1 MMERIAIIGAGI
13 AGLQLARRLQAA
25 GISASLFDKA
35 RGPAGRIATRRLDYG
50 RFDHG
55 AQYFTARDPIF
66 AAQVED
72 WCARGVVAPWT
83 GRIVT
88 LADGAIRA
96 EPSPVPRYVGVP
108 GMSAMARDLASGAS
122 VTVGVRIEA
131 VRWTNASWELVSDD
145 GHAFTGFDGLV
156 SAVPAPQAVPFLASS
171 TELGLHARRAQFD
184 PCHALMI
191 ELEEPVAAAFDAAF
205 VKDSPVG
212 WIAREASKPGRAAS
226 NGWVVHST
234 AAWSRAN
241 VDRKTDEVLEVLR
254 DAFAAAIGERL
265 PGIRGAAIH
274 RWLYARATG
283 PVAGTALWDGAA
295 RLGVCG
301 DWLRGDRIEDA
312 FLSAE
317 RLADAM
323 LAARELGA
331 LR

>member
-1 MMERIAIIGAGI
+1 MERIAIIGAGI

-25 GISASLFDKA
+25 GISVSLFDKA
-35 RGPAGRIATRRLDYG
+35 RGPSGRIATRRLDCG

-55 AQYFTARDPIF
+55 AQYFTARDPVF

-72 WCARGVVAPWT
+72 WCARGVAAPWT

-88 LADGAIRA
+88 LSGGAIQA

-108 GMSAMARDLASGAS
+108 SMSAMARDLASAAN
-122 VTVGVRIEA
+122 VTVGVRIA
-131 VRWTNASWELVSDD
+131 SVRRSNAGWELVSDD
-145 GHAFTGFDGLV
+145 GHAFEGFDALV

-171 TELGLHARRAQFD
+171 TELGLHARCAQFD

-191 ELEEPVAAAFDAAF
+191 ELEESVAAGFDAAF
-205 VKDSPVG
+205 VKDSAIG

-241 VDRKTDEVLEVLR
+241 VDRKTDEVLAVLH
-254 DAFAAAIGERL
+254 DAFAAAIGEKL
-265 PGIRGAAIH
+265 PGTRGAAVH

-283 PVAGTALWDGAA
+283 PFVGAPLWDASAA
-295 RLGVCG
+295 LGVCG
-301 DWLRGDRIEDA
+301 DWVRGDRIEDA

-317 RLADAM
+317 RLADGM
-323 LAARELGA
+323 LASRERA
-331 LR
+331 EIR

>member
-1 MMERIAIIGAGI
+1 MMEHIAIIGAGI

-55 AQYFTARDPIF
+55 AQYFTARDPVF

-88 LADGAIRA
+88 LSDGAIQP
-96 EPSPVPRYVGVP
+96 EPSPVPRHVGVP
-108 GMSAMARDLASGAS
+108 SMSAMARDLASGAN
-122 VTVGVRIEA
+122 VTVGVRIA
-131 VRWTNASWELVSDD
+131 SVRRTNARWVLVADD
-145 GHAFTGFDGLV
+145 GLEFDGFDGLV
-156 SAVPAPQAVPFLASS
+156 SAVPAPQAVAFLAGS
-171 TELGLHARRAQFD
+171 TELALNARSAQFD

-191 ELEEPVAAAFDAAF
+191 DLEEPVSATFDAAF
-205 VKDSPVG
+205 VEHSPVG
-212 WIAREASKPGRAAS
+212 WIARESSKPGRAAS

-241 VDRKTDEVLEVLR
+241 VDRKAEEVLAILSES
-254 DAFAAAIGERL
+254 FAAALGKRL
-265 PGIRGAAIH
+265 PGIRGAAVH
-274 RWLYARATG
+274 RWLYARARG
-283 PVAGTALWDGAA
+283 PFARAVPWDGAA
-295 RLGVCG
+295 GLGVCG

-312 FLSAE
+312 YLSAE

-323 LAARELGA
+323 LASRERNE

>member
-55 AQYFTARDPIF
+55 AQYFTTRDPVF

-88 LADGAIRA
+88 LSDGVVQP
-96 EPSPVPRYVGVP
+96 ESSPVPRHVGVP
-108 GMSAMARDLASGAS
+108 SMSAMARDLASGAD
-122 VTVGVRIEA
+122 VTVGVRIA
-131 VRWTNASWELVSDD
+131 SVRRTNARWVLVADD
-145 GHAFTGFDGLV
+145 GLEFDGFDGLV

-171 TELGLHARRAQFD
+171 TELGLHARCAQFD

-191 ELEEPVAAAFDAAF
+191 ELEEPVSASFDAAF
-205 VKDSPVG
+205 VKHSPLA

-226 NGWVVHST
+226 NGWVLHST
-234 AAWSRAN
+234 AAWSRMH
-241 VDRKTDEVLEVLR
+241 VDRKTDEILTVLSE
-254 DAFAAAIGERL
+254 AFAAALGAKL
-265 PGIRGAAIH
+265 PGIRGAAVH
-274 RWLYARATG
+274 RWLYARASG
-283 PVAGTALWDGAA
+283 PFSGAAPWDGAA
-295 RLGVCG
+295 GLGVCG

-312 FLSAE
+312 YLSAE

-323 LAARELGA
+323 LAARERHE